1 MRCSHL
7 TCVFFFLT
15 FPFFVSLKYLSL
27 LVLHSNK
34 SCVSREGNANTDGRI
49 RVGVARFVGVLLFL
63 ESLSVCV
70 SLSVSLIRLR
80 FRGNDDDE
88 KNVKEMMMILR

>member
-1 MRCSHL
+1 M
-7 TCVFFFLT
+7 FFFLT
-15 FPFFVSLKYLSL
+15 FFTVFVSLKYLSL

-63 ESLSVCV
+63 ESLSV
-70 SLSVSLIRLR
+70 SLIRLR

>member
-1 MRCSHL
+1 M
-7 TCVFFFLT
+7 FFFLT
-15 FPFFVSLKYLSL
+15 LPFFVSLKYLSL
-27 LVLHSNK
+27 LVLHSNE

-63 ESLSVCV
+63 ESLSLCV

-88 KNVKEMMMILR
+88 KNVKEKMR

>member
-1 MRCSHL
+1 MRIARSE
-7 TCVFFFLT
+7 
-15 FPFFVSLKYLSL
+15 
-27 LVLHSNK
+27 K
-34 SCVSREGNANTDGRI
+34 SCVSREGNANTTDGRRI
-49 RVGVARFVGVLLFL
+49 RVVGVARFVGVLLFL

>member
-1 MRCSHL
+1 MR
-7 TCVFFFLT
+7 VFFLT
-15 FPFFVSLKYLSL
+15 FFTVFVSLKYLSL
-27 LVLHSNK
+27 LVLRSNK

-63 ESLSVCV
+63 ESLCVCV

-88 KNVKEMMMILR
+88 KNVKEMMR